1 MTTAVV
7 TKIEFKTILLE
18 TENPVLRKPVTIIY
32 ENI

>member
-1 MTTAVV
+1 MTTVAV

-18 TENPVLRKPVTIIY
+18 TENSVLRQPVTIIY